1 MASNVRN
8 DKTARL
14 APETALRLGYTMGRQ
29 AGQRAGRVL
38 ALPAAAELPPARSGG
53 RGRRAGRA
61 PLAAV
66 ISARDE
72 EMTISEAVRAA
83 GATPGVTRV
92 VVVANG
98 CRDATATAARRA
110 GAEVIEYVEP
120 LGHDVGRALG
130 AAALPG
136 HDLLLL
142 DGDFALRPEEL
153 RRFVVALRRDV
164 DVVLNDQNPVY
175 AARSRVGTV
184 TLMRLLL
191 NRLLGRPD
199 LGVNS
204 LLIVPAGLSARA
216 VRCIGPAALAVPP
229 LAQAKAIMSGLRICA
244 VPGVDVLTRNRRRP
258 GLNAGGDLTPLELL
272 IIGDHLE
279 AIDYILRRRGPRGG
293 YSDLDRKRLLLE
305 RIVAQQ
311 EPSDGA
317 ERERPLSLTA
327 ESDRMA
333 AEHQH
338 LLRR

>member
-1 MASNVRN
+1 MTSDVKGEKR
-8 DKTARL
+8 ARL
-14 APETALRLGYTMGRQ
+14 APETALRLGYTMGRK

-38 ALPAAAELPPARSGG
+38 VLPEAAELPTVRAGG
-53 RGRRAGRA
+53 PSRRARRV

-72 EMTISEAVRAA
+72 ELTIGEVVRAA
-83 GATPGVTRV
+83 SATPGVTRV
-92 VVVANG
+92 VVIANG
-98 CRDATATAARRA
+98 CRDETATAARRA

-136 HDLLLL
+136 HDLLFL

-153 RRFVVALRRDV
+153 RRFAVALRRGI

-184 TLMRLLL
+184 TLLRLLL

-199 LGVNS
+199 LGINS
-204 LLIVPAGLSARA
+204 LLIVPSALSARA

-229 LAQAKAIMSGLRICA
+229 LAQAKAIISGLRICA

-258 GLNAGGDLTPLELL
+258 GLNAGSGLTPLELL

-293 YSDLDRKRLLLE
+293 YSDLDRKRQLLE
-305 RIVAQQ
+305 RLLEQVDPPVA
-311 EPSDGA
+311 PC
-317 ERERPLSLTA
+317 
-327 ESDRMA
+327 
-333 AEHQH
+333 H
-338 LLRR
+338 

>member
-1 MASNVRN
+1 MASNGRN
-8 DKTARL
+8 NVTARL
-14 APETALRLGYTMGRQ
+14 TLEAALRLGYTLGRR

-38 ALPAAAELPPARSGG
+38 GLPAAAELPSVRSGG
-53 RGRRAGRA
+53 RAGRA

-72 EMTISEAVRAA
+72 EMTIAEVVRAA
-83 GATPGVTRV
+83 GATPGVARV

-98 CRDATATAARRA
+98 CRDATAIAARRA

-142 DGDFALRPEEL
+142 DGDLVLPPEEL
-153 RRFVVALRRDV
+153 RRFVVALRRGA

-175 AARSRVGTV
+175 AERSRIGTV

-216 VRCIGPAALAVPP
+216 VRCIGPKALAVPP

-279 AIDYILRRRGPRGG
+279 AIGYLLRRRGPRGG
-293 YSDLDRKRLLLE
+293 YTDLERKRLLLE
-305 RIVAQQ
+305 RVIGESSGAG
-311 EPSDGA
+311 DGA
-317 ERERPLSLTA
+317 SRARPLPSGRGR
-327 ESDRMA
+327 DKMA
-333 AEHQH
+333 AEHECLSH
-338 LLRR
+338 R